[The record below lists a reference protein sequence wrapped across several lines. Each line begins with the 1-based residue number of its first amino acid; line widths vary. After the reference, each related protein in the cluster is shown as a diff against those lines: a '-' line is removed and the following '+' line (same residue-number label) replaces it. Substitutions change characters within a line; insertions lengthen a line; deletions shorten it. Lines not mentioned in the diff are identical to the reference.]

1 MPVSKKNLLLVL
13 ILTAGV
19 FGIINTEMGVIGI
32 LPALAERYQNS
43 VSQAGLLVSGFALAV
58 AVAGPTMPLLFS
70 GMNRKKVML
79 LVQSVFLL
87 GNLVTVIT
95 DDFTLSLV
103 ARIIPALFH
112 PIYCSMAFSLAAA
125 SVGKEQAPK
134 AVSLVF
140 VGVSAGMV
148 VGVPI
153 ASFLA
158 ASVSVEAALIFFA
171 MIHAVVLIATIL
183 FVPSLP
189 VHERLAYGTQIRV
202 LRKSLTWLSIATV
215 IFLNASVF
223 GVYSYLAEYL
233 GKVTNLPA
241 NDIGFGLILFG
252 VANIAGNVIGG
263 RLLTR
268 NAWRAIRMLPY
279 SLGVVYILLFTYGQ
293 FSVPMLLLTAGWGVI
308 AGIVGKFNQYLVM
321 SAAPEAPD
329 FANGLFLTAANIGT
343 TAGAAVGGAIISGW
357 GVSYVV
363 WTGILALA
371 LSVVT
376 LSLRDSASSIPKPQ

>member
-1 MPVSKKNLLLVL
+1 MSKKNLLLVL

>member
-1 MPVSKKNLLLVL
+1 MSKKNLLLVL

-32 LPALAERYQNS
+32 LPALAERYHVS

-79 LVQSVFLL
+79 LVLGVFLL

-95 DDFTLSLV
+95 DDFTISLV
-103 ARIIPALFH
+103 ARVIPALFH
-112 PIYCSMAFSLAAA
+112 PIYCSMAFSVAAA

-158 ASVSVEAALIFFA
+158 ASVSVEAALVFFA
-171 MIHAVVLIATIL
+171 LIHAAVLIATAL

-189 VHERLAYGTQIRV
+189 VQERLAYGTQIQV
-202 LRKSLTWLSIATV
+202 LRKSVTWLSIAAV
-215 IFLNASVF
+215 IFLNGSVF

-241 NDIGFGLILFG
+241 NAIGFSLILFG
-252 VANIAGNVIGG
+252 AANIAGNVIGG

-268 NAWRAIRMLPY
+268 NAWRAIRVLPY

-293 FSVPMLLLTAGWGVI
+293 FNVPMLLLTAGWGVI
-308 AGIVGKFNQYLVM
+308 AGIAGNFNQYLVM

-357 GVSYVV
+357 GVAYVV